1 MTNHKLESLCHLLTL
16 AMFLYT
22 PDNDP
27 DPDRGNQHY
36 RTAASYPFD

>member
-1 MTNHKLESLCHLLTL
+1 
-16 AMFLYT
+16 MFLYT

-36 RTAASYPFD
+36 RTAASYPFDQQR